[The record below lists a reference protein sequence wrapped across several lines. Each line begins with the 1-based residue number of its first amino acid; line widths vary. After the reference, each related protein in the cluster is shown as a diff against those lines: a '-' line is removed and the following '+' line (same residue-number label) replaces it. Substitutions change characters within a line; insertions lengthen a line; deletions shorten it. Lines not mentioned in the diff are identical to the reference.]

1 MAIVSH
7 PAPFPP
13 GFKPKWRDI
22 LEQNVALYRRL
33 PEDLTLV
40 VEEMIPWF
48 VEKVF
53 WGWETW
59 VGHKPDKEMQK
70 VCVACEACVLI
81 ARRSKKDYEHFH
93 TFIFHEKHVTD
104 KNGKHWGGW
113 AEPGGTIRQSWRSTR
128 NGMVDGIDNHN
139 VTLHEFGHMLDY
151 RDSEFDSV
159 PRFNS
164 KAARFDYQLFLE
176 EEYADICSAWEKKTG
191 NEIIRKYA
199 TTDKAE
205 FFTCVTEAFFER
217 SEMLRFMRR
226 ELYDW
231 MVRIYQMDPAEWPER
246 ISQADLVD
254 ERCDHWSDWW
264 RRSTWQS
271 KSEEIDSWPD
281 GVAAT
286 DYAGWYLQHKG
297 RLERE
302 ERERKEREFAEKM
315 RRDKK
320 RHEKEQRE
328 ARERER
334 KEKEESE
341 HKARERYLLNNR
353 TVIVEYPN
361 GTPQLKYKLV
371 DGHREGL
378 KQRWDEEGELREE
391 IELLRGKKHGS
402 VVYYYS
408 NGEKEME
415 GFFILNR
422 RAGIWQGWH
431 EDGSPSFRSEYREG
445 ELHTW
450 EQFGGDGK
458 SRTYGKVTNRF
469 GA

>member
-13 GFKPKWRDI
+13 GFKPKWRDM
-22 LEQNVALYRRL
+22 LEKNVALYRRL

-53 WGWETW
+53 WKWGDW

-104 KNGKHWGGW
+104 KDGNNWGGW
-113 AEPGGTIRQSWRSTR
+113 AEPNGTIRQSWRSTI

-151 RDSEFDSV
+151 RDSDFDSV
-159 PRFNS
+159 PHFDS
-164 KAARFDYQLFLE
+164 KAARFDYQLFFE

-205 FFTCVTEAFFER
+205 FFTCATEAFFER
-217 SEMLRFMRR
+217 SEMLKFMRR

-246 ISQADLVD
+246 ISQTELAD
-254 ERCDHWSDWW
+254 ERCDQWGDWM

-271 KSEEIDSWPD
+271 KSEEMDLWPD
-281 GVAAT
+281 GVVAA
-286 DYAGWYLQHKG
+286 DYAKRYAQEKG

-302 ERERKEREFAEKM
+302 KRERKEREFAEKM
-315 RRDKK
+315 RREKE
-320 RHEKEQRE
+320 RNEKEQRE
-328 ARERER
+328 ARERDR

-341 HKARERYLLNNR
+341 RKARERYLLNNR
-353 TVIVEYPN
+353 TIIVEYPN
-361 GTPQLKYKLV
+361 GTPQLKYRLV
-371 DGHREGL
+371 DGLREGL
-378 KQRWDEEGELREE
+378 MQRWDEDGQVREE
-391 IELLRGKKHGS
+391 TELVRGKKHGT
-402 VVYYYS
+402 VIYYHA

>member
-22 LEQNVALYRRL
+22 LEKNVALYRRL

-40 VEEMIPWF
+40 LEEMIPWF

-53 WGWETW
+53 WKWEDW
-59 VGHKPDKEMQK
+59 VGHRPDKEMQK
-70 VCVACEACVLI
+70 VCVACEACLLI
-81 ARRSKKDYEHFH
+81 ARRSKKDYQHFH
-93 TFIFHEKHVTD
+93 TFVFHEKYLTAKD
-104 KNGKHWGGW
+104 GDRCAGW
-113 AEPGGTIRQSWRSTR
+113 AEPGGTIQQRWESSRY
-128 NGMVDGIDNHN
+128 GMGDGIDNYN
-139 VTLHEFGHMLDY
+139 VTLHEFCHMLDY
-151 RDSEFDSV
+151 RDSDFDSV
-159 PRFNS
+159 PHFDS

-176 EEYADICSAWEKKTG
+176 EEYADICTAWEKKTG

-199 TTDKAE
+199 TSDKAE
-205 FFTCVTEAFFER
+205 FLTCATEAFFER
-217 SEMLRFMRR
+217 SEMVRFMRR
-226 ELYDW
+226 DLYDW

-246 ISQADLVD
+246 ISQADLAD
-254 ERCDHWSDWW
+254 ERCDQWSDWM

-302 ERERKEREFAEKM
+302 EGERKEREFAEKM

-341 HKARERYLLNNR
+341 QKARERYLLNNR

-378 KQRWDEEGELREE
+378 KQRWDEEGQLREE

>member
-151 RDSEFDSV
+151 RDSDFDSV

-281 GVAAT
+281 GVAAI

-450 EQFGGDGK
+450 EQFEEDGK

>member
-22 LEQNVALYRRL
+22 LEKNVALYRRL

-151 RDSEFDSV
+151 RDSDFDSV

-226 ELYDW
+226 DLYDW

-281 GVAAT
+281 GVAAI

-415 GFFILNR
+415 GFFILDR

>member
-22 LEQNVALYRRL
+22 LEKNVALYRRL

-48 VEKVF
+48 VGKVL
-53 WGWETW
+53 WEWDKW
-59 VGHKPDKEMQK
+59 VGPTPDKEMQK
-70 VCVACEACVLI
+70 VCVACEACILI

-93 TFIFHEKHVTD
+93 TFVFHQMHVTD
-104 KNGKHWGGW
+104 KDGKNWGGW

-151 RDSEFDSV
+151 RDSDFDSV
-159 PRFNS
+159 PRFES

-176 EEYADICSAWEKKTG
+176 EEYTDICSAWEKKTG
-191 NEIIRKYA
+191 CEVIRKYA

-205 FFTCVTEAFFER
+205 FFTCATEAFFER
-217 SEMLRFMRR
+217 SEMLQFMRR

-231 MVRIYQMDPAEWPER
+231 MKRIYQMDPAEWPER
-246 ISQADLVD
+246 ISQTELED
-254 ERCDHWSDWW
+254 ERYDQWGDWM
-264 RRSTWQS
+264 RRTTWQS
-271 KSEEIDSWPD
+271 KSEEMDSWPD
-281 GVAAT
+281 GVAGA
-286 DYAGWYLQHKG
+286 DYARWYAQEKG

-302 ERERKEREFAEKM
+302 KRERKEREFAEKM
-315 RRDKK
+315 RRDKE
-320 RHEKEQRE
+320 RVEKEQRE

-378 KQRWDEEGELREE
+378 KQRWDEEGQLREE
-391 IELLRGKKHGS
+391 TELIRGKKHGR
-402 VVYYYS
+402 VVYYHA

-415 GFFILNR
+415 GFFALNR
-422 RAGIWQGWH
+422 RAGIWLGWH
-431 EDGSPSFRSEYREG
+431 EDGTPSFRSEYREG

-450 EQFGGDGK
+450 EQFGEDGK
-458 SRTYGKVTNRF
+458 SRTYGKVKNRF

>member
-48 VEKVF
+48 VGKVL
-53 WGWETW
+53 WEWDKW
-59 VGHKPDKEMQK
+59 VGPTPDKEMQK

-93 TFIFHEKHVTD
+93 TFVFHQMHVTD
-104 KNGKHWGGW
+104 KDGKNWGGW
-113 AEPGGTIRQSWRSTR
+113 AEPGGTIRQSWRSTK
-128 NGMVDGIDNHN
+128 NGMHDGVDNHN
-139 VTLHEFGHMLDY
+139 VTLHEFGHMLEY
-151 RDSEFDSV
+151 RDSDFDSV
-159 PRFNS
+159 PHFDS
-164 KAARFDYQLFLE
+164 KAARVQYKHFLE

-199 TTDKAE
+199 TSEKVE
-205 FFTCVTEAFFER
+205 FFSCVTEAFFER

-226 ELYDW
+226 DLYDW
-231 MVRIYQMDPAEWPER
+231 MVRIYQMDPAKWPER
-246 ISQADLVD
+246 ISQAELQD
-254 ERCDHWSDWW
+254 ERYDQWSDWM

-271 KSEEIDSWPD
+271 KSEEMISWPD
-281 GVAAT
+281 GVDAA
-286 DYAGWYLQHKG
+286 DYAGWFEQEKG

-302 ERERKEREFAEKM
+302 KRERKEREFAEKM
-315 RRDKK
+315 RREKE
-320 RHEKEQRE
+320 RVTKEQRE
-328 ARERER
+328 AKERER
-334 KEKEESE
+334 NEKEESE

-361 GTPQLKYKLV
+361 GTPQLKYKLINGQR
-371 DGHREGL
+371 DGL
-378 KQRWDEEGELREE
+378 MQRWDEEGQLREE
-391 IELLRGKKHGS
+391 TELIRGKKHGTGA
-402 VVYYYS
+402 YYHA
-408 NGEKEME
+408 NGKKEME
-415 GFFILNR
+415 GFFALNR
-422 RAGIWQGWH
+422 RAGIWLGWH

-450 EQFGGDGK
+450 EQFGEDGK